1 MRLARGLVLLAALAC
16 LARASSLPIELRDEG
31 AVANVILAAQKTVF
45 VIAPQLRSRTMTD
58 ALRRAAVERGVRV
71 LILCDAA
78 LTLERGGY
86 AAALSLLYKRYPL
99 EVRVLRRV
107 SNQTAVVDQNRS
119 VTGPLI
125 ANVWT
130 FGLRPTRLDLEPS
143 FARERARRFWTQ
155 WQRAKPWVY
164 QVKNPSFS
172 SVGGTK

>member
-1 MRLARGLVLLAALAC
+1 MLAALTG
-16 LARASSLPIELRDEG
+16 LTRASSLPIELRDDL

-45 VIAPQLRSRTMTD
+45 VIAPQFRSRTVAD
-58 ALRRAAVERGVRV
+58 ALRQAAVERGVRV

-86 AAALSLLYKRYPL
+86 IAGLSLLHTRYPL
-99 EVRVLRRV
+99 EVRVLRQV
-107 SNQTAVVDQNRS
+107 SSQMVIVDQQRS

-130 FGLRPTRLDLEPS
+130 FGLPATRLDLEPS
-143 FARERARRFWTQ
+143 IALERARRFWAQ

-164 QVKNPSFS
+164 PIKNPSFS
-172 SVGGTK
+172 SAGGAK